1 MAAHGLQHQAA
12 LHPVPQLVQ
21 GLQPQV
27 HHPLHGWL
35 DQLQQAGAGQVLAQQ
50 HAEHGGLV
58 RVLPGDLGEMGP
70 GVAGAG
76 GEEQLHIACGGPQ
89 GQDHLVPAWL
99 IDLVDFCPGEGVLQ
113 FMDHSAQAQRVQR
126 HGITSFMSQV
136 GRVTATPPSWWRR
149 AG

>member
-50 HAEHGGLV
+50 HAEHGRRGGIV
-58 RVLPGDLGEMGP
+58 PEHPG
-70 GVAGAG
+70 
-76 GEEQLHIACGGPQ
+76 QL
-89 GQDHLVPAWL
+89 
-99 IDLVDFCPGEGVLQ
+99 
-113 FMDHSAQAQRVQR
+113 
-126 HGITSFMSQV
+126 
-136 GRVTATPPSWWRR
+136 
-149 AG
+149 